1 MAFKGR
7 ISFAHLPSEGPLYD
21 IKTFPLTEFLL
32 SPVEVAEL
40 KQHYSIL
47 LLRVLCNNIKFLSSF
62 KKFVPRHIIHE
73 YSVQMHR
80 KSEKRSLGLTF
91 ENESSTDSM
100 SKILETL
107 HGYIPDGVGK
117 VIFGGGQL
125 TCERATGIK
134 ILNPIALCTHYIID
148 TNTCTIL
155 IYSIMYI
162 VSFYPTVQTEAIRSH
177 SLKHC
182 Y

>member
-1 MAFKGR
+1 MVK
-7 ISFAHLPSEGPLYD
+7 
-21 IKTFPLTEFLL
+21 
-32 SPVEVAEL
+32 
-40 KQHYSIL
+40 
-47 LLRVLCNNIKFLSSF
+47 
-62 KKFVPRHIIHE
+62 
-73 YSVQMHR
+73 M
-80 KSEKRSLGLTF
+80 
-91 ENESSTDSM
+91 
-100 SKILETL
+100 LETL
-107 HGYIPDGVGK
+107 LGYIPDGVGK